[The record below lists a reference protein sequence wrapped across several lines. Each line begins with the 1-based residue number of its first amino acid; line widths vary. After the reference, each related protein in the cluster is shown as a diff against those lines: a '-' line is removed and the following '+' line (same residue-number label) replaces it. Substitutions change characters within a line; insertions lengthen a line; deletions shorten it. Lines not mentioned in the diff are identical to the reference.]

1 MKCRTPSTDR
11 SYTVSLKKWMA
22 FKQPVIMLGWLGLN
36 GAFNTDHI
44 AEFQTNN
51 ITRYGNQLDFG
62 QQC

>member
-1 MKCRTPSTDR
+1 
-11 SYTVSLKKWMA
+11 MA